1 MDIVGERIKTL
12 REGAG
17 LSQAKVAAMLNTKQ
31 SAIFRYEN
39 NVSEMPYAML
49 VQYADYFDVSL
60 AFNGLLPLIVRGVSR
75 VNDALHSSLS
85 PESMESSA
93 SLNLACMAEVG
104 SKHISINCF
113 NSGLSACVCGWYSYS
128 FPWG

>member
-39 NVSEMPYAML
+39 NVSEMPYGML

-60 AFNGLLPLIVRGVSR
+60 DYLLGRTDHPQGKLYDYHPQTQADNPELKQFIEMCFDPTSAMHAKFK
-75 VNDALHSSLS
+75 DALLS
-85 PESMESSA
+85 M
-93 SLNLACMAEVG
+93 L
-104 SKHISINCF
+104 
-113 NSGLSACVCGWYSYS
+113 SGGKDE
-128 FPWG
+128 

>member
-1 MDIVGERIKTL
+1 MDIVGERIKSL

-17 LSQAKVAAMLNTKQ
+17 LSQAKVANMLNTQQ

-60 AFNGLLPLIVRGVSR
+60 DYLFGRTDYPQGKLYEYHTQTQTDNPELKQFIEMCFDPSSAMHAKFK
-75 VNDALHSSLS
+75 DALLSL
-85 PESMESSA
+85 
-93 SLNLACMAEVG
+93 L
-104 SKHISINCF
+104 
-113 NSGLSACVCGWYSYS
+113 SGGKE
-128 FPWG
+128 G

>member
-39 NVSEMPYAML
+39 NMKTDGEKP
-49 VQYADYFDVSL
+49 
-60 AFNGLLPLIVRGVSR
+60 
-75 VNDALHSSLS
+75 
-85 PESMESSA
+85 
-93 SLNLACMAEVG
+93 
-104 SKHISINCF
+104 
-113 NSGLSACVCGWYSYS
+113 
-128 FPWG
+128 

>member
-60 AFNGLLPLIVRGVSR
+60 DYLLGRTDHPQGKLYEYHPQTQA
-75 VNDALHSSLS
+75 DS
-85 PESMESSA
+85 PELKQFIEM
-93 SLNLACMAEVG
+93 CFDPG
-104 SKHISINCF
+104 SPVNERLKSTLVQM
-113 NSGLSACVCGWYSYS
+113 LSETKE
-128 FPWG
+128 

>member
-60 AFNGLLPLIVRGVSR
+60 DYVLGRTDHPQGKLYEYHPQTQA
-75 VNDALHSSLS
+75 DS
-85 PESMESSA
+85 PELKQFIEMCFEPNTKANQKLKEALKKLMEDS
-93 SLNLACMAEVG
+93 E
-104 SKHISINCF
+104 
-113 NSGLSACVCGWYSYS
+113 
-128 FPWG
+128 